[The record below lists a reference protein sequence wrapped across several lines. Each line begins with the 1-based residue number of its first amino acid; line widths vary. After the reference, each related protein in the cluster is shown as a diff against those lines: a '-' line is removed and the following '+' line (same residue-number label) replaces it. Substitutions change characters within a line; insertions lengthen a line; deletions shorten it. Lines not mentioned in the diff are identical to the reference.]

1 MATAMSVHQWQ
12 CLAKTLA
19 QSAVTDSQL
28 VHFAVLWHYSLRNSC
43 QTQLSATACEVS
55 LQRLSELS
63 KLTQLITWRHAWLTK
78 KTHLGKAALT
88 QIIRLCMRLPGHLG
102 SQSTCPCR
110 KLLPVVVFVFSRKRI
125 DQTADNLNSL
135 DLTSASEKAEIHI
148 FVEQSVSRLKGGDRR
163 LPQIIRLKQMLK
175 RGLGVHHAGLSL
187 LQSNPTQFNSIQF
200 NSIQFNSIQFNSIQ
214 FNSIQSNSI
223 QFNSIQFNSIQL
235 QS

>member
-1 MATAMSVHQWQ
+1 M
-12 CLAKTLA
+12 
-19 QSAVTDSQL
+19 
-28 VHFAVLWHYSLRNSC
+28 
-43 QTQLSATACEVS
+43 
-55 LQRLSELS
+55 QRLSELS
-63 KLTQLITWRHAWLTK
+63 NFTQLITWRHAWLTK

-88 QIIRLCMRLPGHLG
+88 QIIRLCMQLPGHLG

-187 LQSNPTQFNSIQF
+187 LQFIFNSIHFISVQFQSIHFNSIQVHL
-200 NSIQFNSIQFNSIQ
+200 IQFDSMQI
-214 FNSIQSNSI
+214 
-223 QFNSIQFNSIQL
+223 L
-235 QS
+235 QHVHFCVTTPSCCVRNPSHSCGDLCSLEDAMDAGKMP

>member
-1 MATAMSVHQWQ
+1 M
-12 CLAKTLA
+12 
-19 QSAVTDSQL
+19 
-28 VHFAVLWHYSLRNSC
+28 
-43 QTQLSATACEVS
+43 
-55 LQRLSELS
+55 QRLSELS
-63 KLTQLITWRHAWLTK
+63 NFTQLITWRHAWLTK

-88 QIIRLCMRLPGHLG
+88 QIIRLCMQLPGHLG

-200 NSIQFNSIQFNSIQ
+200 NSIQFNSIQ
-214 FNSIQSNSI
+214 SNSI
-223 QFNSIQFNSIQL
+223 QFNSIQLNSIQFNSIAVMRMQWMLTRCPIVHRVSEFLISAFCMSALLCQDRGQVAVSTLKVLSNL
-235 QS
+235 QRSS

>member
-1 MATAMSVHQWQ
+1 M
-12 CLAKTLA
+12 
-19 QSAVTDSQL
+19 
-28 VHFAVLWHYSLRNSC
+28 
-43 QTQLSATACEVS
+43 
-55 LQRLSELS
+55 QRLSELS
-63 KLTQLITWRHAWLTK
+63 NFTQLITWRHAWLTK

-88 QIIRLCMRLPGHLG
+88 QIIRLCMQLPGHLG

-200 NSIQFNSIQFNSIQ
+200 NSIQFNSIQFNPIQ
-214 FNSIQSNSI
+214 FNST
-223 QFNSIQFNSIQL
+223 QFNSIQFNCSHEDAMDADKMPYSTPCQCVFDFSFLHVCIVVSRPRPGCSVSTLKVLSNL
-235 QS
+235 QRSS